1 MALSKKKVSDFYPD
15 WYHEEAPADSWRSIL
30 KWGDPKE
37 FKAPSRSLYRMM
49 KDVFDMTD
57 DDFQE
62 KKEMGLEPVKYDH
75 PSRFTDEQL
84 NDLRAIV
91 GRANVTVDDYARL
104 SVAYGKTMI
113 DLMRLRKH
121 IVENVPDAVVYPRN
135 RADIIGLVK
144 YCTEHKIPMYVYGG
158 GSSVT
163 RGVEPVCGGITL
175 DMRKNFNKVIRFSE
189 HNQTITVEAGMSG
202 PQLEE
207 VLNNAPEK
215 LHAKGRLSLI
225 HISEPTRP

>member
-104 SVAYGKTMI
+104 SVAYGK
-113 DLMRLRKH
+113 R
-121 IVENVPDAVVYPRN
+121 
-135 RADIIGLVK
+135 
-144 YCTEHKIPMYVYGG
+144 
-158 GSSVT
+158 
-163 RGVEPVCGGITL
+163 
-175 DMRKNFNKVIRFSE
+175 
-189 HNQTITVEAGMSG
+189 
-202 PQLEE
+202 
-207 VLNNAPEK
+207 
-215 LHAKGRLSLI
+215 
-225 HISEPTRP
+225 